1 MQNALILQKPVRSM
15 TMSPEFFPDFDPNRG
30 ATDIARVEDVD
41 FEKMPLLPAIVQDA
55 STGEVLTLAYMNR
68 EALARTL
75 ALKQTVFWSRS
86 RGELWHKGATSGHF
100 QDVVSIHLDCD
111 GDALL
116 ILVHPHGPACH
127 TGAETCFYRRLQA

>member
-1 MQNALILQKPVRSM
+1 M
-15 TMSPEFFPDFDPNRG
+15 TMSPKFFPDFDPSHG

-55 STGEVLTLAYMNR
+55 TTGQVLTLAYMNR

-75 ALKQTVFWSRS
+75 ELRQTVFWSRS
-86 RGELWHKGATSGHF
+86 RGELWHKGATSGHY
-100 QDVVSIHLDCD
+100 QDVVAIHLDCD

-127 TGAETCFYRRLQA
+127 TGAETCFYRRLQE